1 MPENMQIRVVEIK
14 NTAQAAAELAK
25 LDCDAI
31 GVGIMQGKAVFKAIK
46 IERIRT
52 KAANILKQT
61 FLGKGG
67 DVAVSRHSIGLSEE
81 YTDALIMATQRQY
94 QAALPQLKQQPWGLK
109 LLAGKIEA
117 LLQNTAELPKRQY
130 RWKDRELTI
139 DGKKSLVMGILNVTP
154 DSFSDGGKYNSLDA
168 ALRHVEKMQA
178 DGADIIDIGAESTR
192 PYAGGQKIAAA
203 EEMQRLLPLLEK
215 LLPHCSVPVSID
227 TYKAETAAA
236 ALSLGAHMLNDVW
249 GLQRDGGAMAA
260 VAAEYAVPVIVMHNS
275 ECGSYPRGV
284 MQDMHDFFCRSIT
297 IGAEKGIKRE
307 NIIIDPGIGFAK
319 TTEQNLE
326 IMKGLEQLQ
335 AFACPILLAISRK
348 RFIGDVLALPT
359 DDRIEGTIAAAL
371 LGQTKGAQ
379 IHRVHDVKSVKRA
392 LKMMDAM
399 TRSGDYGKNFNS

>member
-1 MPENMQIRVVEIK
+1 MQIRLLEIK

-25 LDCDAI
+25 LDCDAT
-31 GVGIMQGKAVFKAIK
+31 GVGIMQNKAVFKVIK

-67 DVAVSRHSIGLSEE
+67 DVAVSRHSISLSEE

-109 LLAGKIEA
+109 ALAGELES

-130 RWKDRELTI
+130 RWKDRELII
-139 DGKKSLVMGILNVTP
+139 DGRKSLVMGILNITP

-168 ALRHVEKMQA
+168 ALRHLEKMQA

-192 PYAGGQKIAAA
+192 PYAGGQRISVA
-203 EEMQRLLPLLEK
+203 EEMQRLLPILEK

-236 ALSLGAHMLNDVW
+236 ALSLGAHIINDVW
-249 GLQRDGGAMAA
+249 GLQYDHGEMAA
-260 VAAEYAVPVIVMHNS
+260 VVAEYAVPVIVMHNS
-275 ECGSYPRGV
+275 ECGVYPQGV
-284 MQDMHDFFCRSIT
+284 MQDMHDFFCRSIA
-297 IGAEKGIKRE
+297 IGGEKGIRRE

-326 IMKGLEQLQ
+326 IMNGLEQLG

-348 RFIGDVLALPT
+348 RFIGDVLGLPA
-359 DDRIEGTIAAAL
+359 DDRIEGTIAASL

-379 IHRVHDVKSVKRA
+379 IHRVHDVKFVKRA
-392 LKMMDAM
+392 LKMMDGM
-399 TRSGDYGKNFNS
+399 TRSGEYGKNFNS